1 VLSAQASVLKRD
13 VISTRDFDK
22 SFADEIN
29 RLVENSLIKCMDCGT
44 CSSGCPSGRRTAMRI
59 RQLVRLARLGYKPM
73 LSMVDLW
80 MCTTCYRCF
89 DRCPRKV
96 NITDAIIFIRNKA
109 FKEGYALPKHIK
121 VAQLVIDYGHAVP
134 INNEIRALR
143 KELGLPE
150 LPPTVHSFPDAL
162 KEVQKILSI
171 TKFNELANQQSKF
184 SQ

>member
-1 VLSAQASVLKRD
+1 MLKRLCRIGEGLIKTFSVDISNPFKTVNCGRKGGLMLSAQASVLKRD
-13 VISTRDFDK
+13 VVSTRDFDK

-29 RLVENSLIKCMDCGT
+29 RLVEKSLVKCMDCGT

-96 NITDAIIFIRNKA
+96 NITDAIIFIRNKT
-109 FKEGYALPKHIK
+109 GY
-121 VAQLVIDYGHAVP
+121 
-134 INNEIRALR
+134 N
-143 KELGLPE
+143 
-150 LPPTVHSFPDAL
+150 S
-162 KEVQKILSI
+162 
-171 TKFNELANQQSKF
+171 
-184 SQ
+184 